1 MTKLFFQPLQVP
13 SGLPR
18 NLEAALQRYGSSTF
32 KAPVATV
39 LDPNGK
45 LSITLTYGKYF
56 VFVLID
62 ILNTFIHIIKY
73 NIIIVFFSG
82 KLLSRSHKVAYTL
95 LNRPLVKGN
104 GGGEC
109 LKHGDRV
116 ALVYPNSDP
125 LNFLC
130 SFYGCIFAG
139 IVPVPIEV
147 PLTRRDA
154 GSQQI
159 GFLLGSCGVQVALT
173 SDVCLKGL
181 PKTATG
187 DVVAFKGWP
196 KLHWFV
202 TEHLPKTPKDW
213 CPPPHIGEDTPSY
226 IEYTTDKEG
235 SVMGVS
241 VSRTAMLNQCR
252 ALSQSC
258 NYTEGDTMVCVLDFK
273 RETGLWHSVLTS
285 ILNGMHVIYI
295 PYALMKVNPASWMQ
309 MITKYRGKHFIF
321 IIILYI
327 FYYIGFINIAAS
339 VAVVKSRDLHWGLL
353 ATKDHKDIVLS
364 SLRLLLVGDGANP
377 WSLSSCDQF
386 LAVFQS
392 KGLRPDALC
401 PCASSSECLTVSVRR

>member
-1 MTKLFFQPLQVP
+1 
-13 SGLPR
+13 
-18 NLEAALQRYGSSTF
+18 
-32 KAPVATV
+32 
-39 LDPNGK
+39 
-45 LSITLTYGKYF
+45 
-56 VFVLID
+56 
-62 ILNTFIHIIKY
+62 
-73 NIIIVFFSG
+73 
-82 KLLSRSHKVAYTL
+82 VAYTL

-327 FYYIGFINIAAS
+327 LYYIDFINIAAS